1 MFILHAEH
9 VMLYSIYRLDT
20 VAHTEKL
27 CSELD
32 TMYSCMCAV
41 SRKKSV
47 KIYRPGFFAWLCNAF
62 NGGPTAECVKLYNG
76 KRSSSKS
83 SFCAKSLFTSF
94 KNAPAENLLI
104 LFIIKNHL
112 AFSVRKKFAL
122 GEKLFLRKVGIAQQ
136 DAPFMEGRTFEM
148 YEIQEKLDDY
158 NSIMLVCV
166 CVCVCKKRYA
176 NVSRC
181 CLPLGMKTLSH
192 SNNGEQWR
200 SSRRS
205 HAYRK
210 PLSASRS
217 AWLNN

>member
-1 MFILHAEH
+1 MTTYMCFYGMVWLNLLQ
-9 VMLYSIYRLDT
+9 LYSCIFL
-20 VAHTEKL
+20 HG
-27 CSELD
+27 
-32 TMYSCMCAV
+32 CAMH
-41 SRKKSV
+41 
-47 KIYRPGFFAWLCNAF
+47 F
-62 NGGPTAECVKLYNG
+62 NGGPTAECVKIMSYNWSVELYNG

-83 SFCAKSLFTSF
+83 SFCAKSLFTIF
-94 KNAPAENLLI
+94 KNAPAVNLLI
-104 LFIIKNHL
+104 FFIIKNHL
-112 AFSVRKKFAL
+112 ACKKFAL
-122 GEKLFLRKVGIAQQ
+122 GEKLLLRKVGIAQQ
-136 DAPFMEGRTFEM
+136 DAPFVEGRTFEID
-148 YEIQEKLDDY
+148 EIQEKLDDY
-158 NSIMLVCV
+158 NSIMLA
-166 CVCVCKKRYA
+166 CKKRYA